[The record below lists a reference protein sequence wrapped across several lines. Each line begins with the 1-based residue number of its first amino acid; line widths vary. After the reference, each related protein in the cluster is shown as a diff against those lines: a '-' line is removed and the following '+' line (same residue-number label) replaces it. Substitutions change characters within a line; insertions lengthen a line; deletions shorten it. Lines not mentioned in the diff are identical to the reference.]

1 LQRLA
6 PLGWQTMAYRTEAHL
21 SPSDRSA
28 SVVRYMPSSRRRVG
42 MIIAYWPLVLIE
54 DLREAFAKARATWPD
69 SM

>member
-1 LQRLA
+1 
-6 PLGWQTMAYRTEAHL
+6 MAYRTEAHL